1 MKNFKLD
8 IDREKEKY
16 DSVAISEVVSPSR
29 MDSKLNLLGIS
40 EFYREPFE
48 KYYEAIWET
57 VKPSMV
63 VLELGAGCGNH
74 TAVVCEANA
83 KVIALDI
90 SEKSLAVCKSLFSEV
105 DTIVGDIEEIPLLTN
120 SIDVVVSAGSLSYG
134 DHEKVRKEIFRVL
147 KPGGSLIVLDS
158 LNHNLVYRINRYL
171 HYRRGKRTLS
181 TLQRMP
187 NQDYI
192 EEMVKP
198 FKEVKISYF
207 GSYLWL
213 TILLSKISGTGFA
226 RKLDMKLEKH
236 FPSKLGAFK
245 FVLVCK
251 DFDAAKS

>member
-1 MKNFKLD
+1 
-8 IDREKEKY
+8 
-16 DSVAISEVVSPSR
+16 
-29 MDSKLNLLGIS
+29 
-40 EFYREPFE
+40 
-48 KYYEAIWET
+48 
-57 VKPSMV
+57 
-63 VLELGAGCGNH
+63 
-74 TAVVCEANA
+74 
-83 KVIALDI
+83 
-90 SEKSLAVCKSLFSEV
+90 
-105 DTIVGDIEEIPLLTN
+105 
-120 SIDVVVSAGSLSYG
+120 
-134 DHEKVRKEIFRVL
+134 
-147 KPGGSLIVLDS
+147 
-158 LNHNLVYRINRYL
+158 
-171 HYRRGKRTLS
+171 
-181 TLQRMP
+181 MP